1 MHLTE
6 NEFIYIPSSSHST
19 YCHALITH
27 LTVSALA
34 PTLWVV
40 FFYNTACGTPMKG
53 GNLSIVKGYS
63 NKTVGLAIRCV

>member
-6 NEFIYIPSSSHST
+6 NEFIYIPSSSRST

-34 PTLWVV
+34 PTQWVI
-40 FFYNTACGTPMKG
+40 FFLYCGTPMKG
-53 GNLSIVKGYS
+53 GNLSAVKGYR
-63 NKTVGLAIRCV
+63 NKTVGRAIRCV